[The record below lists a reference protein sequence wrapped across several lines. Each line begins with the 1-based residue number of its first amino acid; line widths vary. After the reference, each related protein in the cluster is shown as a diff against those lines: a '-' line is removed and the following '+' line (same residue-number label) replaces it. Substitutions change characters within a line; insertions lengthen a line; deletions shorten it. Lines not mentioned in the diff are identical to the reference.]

1 MKDYR
6 IVTEDEFREKIV
18 RELRGCKA
26 KSVTGPG
33 RSGAIAA
40 VYASYILGVPFVP
53 YGRKVQATLQ
63 PLLIID
69 TAKYSG
75 STMTK
80 ASKLYMGTQVSLMW
94 LYDEPPMVRF
104 WYEFANGEHLCQ

>member
-1 MKDYR
+1 MKDFR
-6 IVTEDEFREKIV
+6 IVSEEEFKERILSVLTNMKV
-18 RELRGCKA
+18 KA
-26 KSVTGPG
+26 VTGPG

-40 VYASYILGVPFVP
+40 VYASYILDIPFIP
-53 YGRKVQATLQ
+53 YGRKVAKDLQ

-75 STMTK
+75 STLLK
-80 ASKLYMGTQVSLMW
+80 ASKLYNDVTTNIIW

-104 WYEFANGEHLCQ
+104 WYEF